1 MAQRVSFRA
10 MQTTRGPAAPADPA
24 ASSPALAPVLAA
36 FAAVYVVWGS
46 TYLGILWAIETMPPL
61 LMASVRFLTA
71 GGLLFAWSVARGAS
85 AARGWPRLPGW
96 SQWKAAAVAGGLMLG
111 GGNGAVTVAEQWVP
125 SGMAALLVASVPLWL
140 VILDALF
147 GSRVRPT
154 RRVQVGLLVGFGGVA
169 LLAGAPGVG
178 QGGPLEIVGAVLI
191 LGGCAA
197 WAAGSLYLRYAP
209 PPPKPLLWVSMQ
221 MLTGGALLGVVAL
234 VTGEWVGFRV
244 ADVSLRSALSLV
256 YLIVFGAIVAYSA
269 YVWLLRVST
278 PARIGTYAYV
288 NPVIALFLGWWL
300 ADEPLGFRSL
310 LAAAIIVGS
319 VVVIVS
325 EARPASTRGGM
336 PVSPADSEAGG
347 PSDRPRR

>member
-1 MAQRVSFRA
+1 MRS
-10 MQTTRGPAAPADPA
+10 TRDPAVPVDPA
-24 ASSPALAPVLAA
+24 ATPPALAPVLAA
-36 FAAVYVVWGS
+36 FAAVYVIWGS

-71 GGLLFAWSVARGAS
+71 GGLLFLWSVGRGGPGVSARD
-85 AARGWPRLPGW
+85 RLPGAA
-96 SQWKAAAVAGGLMLG
+96 QWRAAAIAGGLMLG

-140 VILDALF
+140 VLLDALF
-147 GSRVRPT
+147 GSRTRPT
-154 RRVQVGLLVGFGGVA
+154 PRAQLGLLVGFGGVA
-169 LLAGAPGVG
+169 LLAGGLGVG
-178 QGGPLEIVGAVLI
+178 QGGPLEILGALLI

-209 PPPKPLLWVSMQ
+209 PPPRPLLWVSMQ
-221 MLTGGALLGVVAL
+221 MLAGGALLGVVAL
-234 VTGEWVGFRV
+234 ATGEWVGFRV
-244 ADVSLRSALSLV
+244 ADVSLRSALSLA
-256 YLIVFGAIVAYSA
+256 YLIVFGAIVAYTA

-278 PARIGTYAYV
+278 PARVGTYAYV

-310 LAAAIIVGS
+310 VAAAIIVGS

-325 EARPASTRGGM
+325 ESRSA
-336 PVSPADSEAGG
+336 
-347 PSDRPRR
+347 

>member
-1 MAQRVSFRA
+1 

-24 ASSPALAPVLAA
+24 ASTPGLAPVLAA

-61 LMASVRFLTA
+61 LMASVRFLIA
-71 GGLLFAWSVARGAS
+71 GGLLFAWSVARTPRAPGA
-85 AARGWPRLPGW
+85 PRLPAW
-96 SQWKAAAVAGGLMLG
+96 PQWRAAAVAGGLMLG

-147 GSRVRPT
+147 GSRSRPT
-154 RRVQVGLLVGFGGVA
+154 RRAQVGLLVGFAGVA
-169 LLAGAPGVG
+169 LLAGAPGTG
-178 QGGPLEIVGAVLI
+178 QGGALEILGTLLI

-209 PPPKPLLWVSMQ
+209 LPPKPLLWVSMQ
-221 MLTGGALLGVVAL
+221 MLSGGALLGLVAL
-234 VTGEWVGFRV
+234 ATGEW
-244 ADVSLRSALSLV
+244 ADFHVEEVSLRSALSLA

-278 PARIGTYAYV
+278 PARVGTYAYV

-300 ADEPLGFRSL
+300 ADEPVGFRSL

-325 EARPASTRGGM
+325 ESRPASTGGM

-347 PSDRPRR
+347 PTDRHAR

>member
-1 MAQRVSFRA
+1 MRS
-10 MQTTRGPAAPADPA
+10 TRDPAAPVDPA
-24 ASSPALAPVLAA
+24 ASPPALAPVLAA
-36 FAAVYVVWGS
+36 FAAVYVIWGS
-46 TYLGILWAIETMPPL
+46 TYLGILWAIETVPPL

-71 GGLLFAWSVARGAS
+71 GGLLFVWSVSRGAPGVPVRERMPR
-85 AARGWPRLPGW
+85 AA
-96 SQWKAAAVAGGLMLG
+96 QWRAAAIAGGLMLG

-147 GSRVRPT
+147 GSRTRPT
-154 RRVQVGLLVGFGGVA
+154 PRAQLGLLVGFGGVA
-169 LLAGAPGVG
+169 LLAGAPGAG
-178 QGGPLEIVGAVLI
+178 QGGPLEILGTLLI

-209 PPPKPLLWVSMQ
+209 PPPRPLLWVSMQ
-221 MLTGGALLGVVAL
+221 MLAGGALLGVVAL
-234 VTGEWVGFRV
+234 ATGEWVGFRV
-244 ADVSLRSALSLV
+244 ADVSLRSALSLA
-256 YLIVFGAIVAYSA
+256 YLVVFGAIVAYTA

-278 PARIGTYAYV
+278 PARVGTYAYV

-325 EARPASTRGGM
+325 ESRPASTRGM
-336 PVSPADSEAGG
+336 PVSPPDSEAGG
-347 PSDRPRR
+347 PSAGLRQ